1 MMRRIVMEKEYNGF
15 ETTVLNEHYSVAG
28 AYAATADRI
37 MTEKEAEDIDALSRD
52 SKKIVRYQG
61 KDEKIYYGIVEGD
74 TILQLLNDFAE
85 ITNGTFTYDGTK
97 VLLADVK
104 LLVPVEPSKIV
115 NFGWTFAGHAK
126 ETGGKANLKEPF
138 LFLKPQSALIAE
150 KETIYLPPID
160 LTNKVELEGE
170 VALVIGKSG
179 KNIPEEEALSYVF
192 GYTVFNDV
200 TARDLTKS
208 DPQFTRGKGFDTFG
222 PIGPWVV
229 TGVDP
234 THLRIVTTL
243 NGEVVQDGN
252 TSEMSLSI
260 PFLISWVSKIMTLE
274 PGDVL
279 ALGSPSG
286 TCPMKSGDVV
296 TVEVEKIGKLTN
308 YVK

>member
-1 MMRRIVMEKEYNGF
+1 MEKEYNEF
-15 ETTVLNEHYSVAG
+15 ETTVLNDHYSLADACVAE
-28 AYAATADRI
+28 TDRI
-37 MTEKEAEDIDALSRD
+37 TNKNEIEDADVLARA
-52 SKKIVRYQG
+52 SKKLVRYQG
-61 KDEKIYYGIVEGD
+61 KDENIYYGIVEGE
-74 TILQLLNDFAE
+74 TILQLLNNFEE
-85 ITNGTFTYDGTK
+85 IANGTFTYDGTK

-104 LLVPVEPSKIV
+104 LLIPVEPSKIV

-150 KETIYLPPID
+150 QETICLPPID

-243 NGEVVQDGN
+243 NGKVVQDGN